1 MLNAKTIVPDTSVL
15 IQGKLS
21 EMIGKGELKKTKIII
36 PRAVID
42 ELQAQASRGKE
53 IGFEGLE
60 EIKKI
65 RKISKNKE
73 IRIEFSGERPT
84 LEEIQLAKK
93 GRIDAIIKDVAAKE
107 KALLVTGDYVQALV
121 GEVEGV
127 NVKHIENKEIKSKL
141 RLEEFFTKDTQS
153 VHLKVGVV
161 PLAKRGKPGQI
172 KLTKIRKKV
181 CDEKELTSIINQIL
195 TKTRRDANS
204 FIEMGK
210 QGAMVVQ
217 LGEYRVSITRPPFS
231 ENIEVTAV
239 RPIVKLGL
247 DDYNLHEELQDRI
260 VKGSQGVLIAGPP
273 GSGKSTFAASI
284 AEFLSSKGNIVKTFE
299 QPRDLQVGP
308 DITQYGPL
316 EGDWEKTSELLLLV
330 RPDYTIFDEV
340 RKTRDFRIF
349 ADMRLAGVGMIGVVH
364 STNPVSAI
372 QRMIGRIE
380 LGIIPHVVDTVI
392 YISAGRI
399 EKIFE
404 LSLTVKVPSG
414 MKEQDLA
421 RPVVEIRNFET
432 KDLEFEI
439 YTYGE
444 ESVIVPVQEERSPLN
459 ELAKSAVYNVLRKY
473 DPQAV
478 VEVLSQDRVAV
489 KVKNDVI
496 ARLIGSKGSNI
507 EKLEEQLGVHIS
519 VEPREETFKREIKW
533 RFEESGNT
541 IQLIFGNEF
550 TGKQVDVYEGE
561 RFLFSAFVGKG
572 GKIKVKKN
580 SELGR
585 IVMRSISTNNLIVR
599 L

>member
-1 MLNAKTIVPDTSVL
+1 MKANAIVPDTSIL

-21 EMIGKGELKKTKIII
+21 EMINKGKLKKTRIII
-36 PRAVID
+36 PRAVLD
-42 ELQAQASRGKE
+42 ELQAQASRGKD

-60 EIKKI
+60 ELKNI
-65 RKISKNKE
+65 RKLAKKSA
-73 IRIEFSGERPT
+73 IRIEFSGDRPT

-107 KALLVTGDYVQALV
+107 KALLVTGDFVQALV
-121 GEVEGV
+121 GEAEGV
-127 NVKHIENKEIKSKL
+127 NVMHIEQKQVRSKL
-141 RLEEFFTKDTQS
+141 RIEDFFTKDTQS

-172 KLTKIRKKV
+172 SLVRVRKKP
-181 CDEKELTSIINQIL
+181 CDEKEITSIINQIIL
-195 TKTRRDANS
+195 KARRDDDS
-204 FIEMGK
+204 FIEIGK
-210 QGAMVVQ
+210 QGALVVQ
-217 LGEYRVSITRPPFS
+217 MGEYRISITRPPFS

-239 RPIVKLGL
+239 RPLVKLEL
-247 DDYNLHEELQDRI
+247 NDYEMHEELQDRI
-260 VKGSQGVLIAGPP
+260 SRGSQGVLIAGPP

-284 AEFLSSKGNIVKTFE
+284 AEFLSKKGNVVKTFE

-308 DITQYGPL
+308 EITQYAPL
-316 EGDWEKTSELLLLV
+316 EGDWDKTAELLLLV

-340 RKTRDFRIF
+340 RKTRDFRVF

-364 STNPVSAI
+364 STSPVSAI
-372 QRMIGRIE
+372 QRMIGRVE

-392 YISAGRI
+392 YISSG
-399 EKIFE
+399 KISKIYE

-421 RPVVEIRNFET
+421 RPVVEIRDFES
-432 KDLEFEI
+432 KKLEYEI

-444 ESVIVPVQEERSPLN
+444 ESVIVPVQEEKSPLN
-459 ELAKSAVYNVLRKY
+459 ELAKSAIYNAIRSY
-473 DPQAV
+473 DPQVV

-489 KVKNDVI
+489 KVRNDMI

-507 EKLEEQLGVHIS
+507 EKLEEQLGIHIS

-533 RFEESGNT
+533 GFEESGNT
-541 IQLIFGNEF
+541 IQLRFSKGL

-572 GKIKVKKN
+572 GRINVKKK

-585 IVMRSISTNNLIVR
+585 IVLRAISSNNLIVR
-599 L
+599 H